1 VPASLYPG
9 STNWPSHSSS
19 GTAAFPEEVFY
30 RSRCEIS
37 VVNPLSKNG
46 VTAGSLQLSPT
57 LSMREQSA
65 ESWSFLALPA
75 APIERAL
82 FAVGVFV
89 VK

>member
-1 VPASLYPG
+1 MGRPRAG
-9 STNWPSHSSS
+9 SSA
-19 GTAAFPEEVFY
+19 GCLPEEVFY

-46 VTAGSLQLSPT
+46 VAAGSLQLPPT
-57 LSMREQSA
+57 LFMREQSA